1 MPIIA
6 IYFFDVLIE
15 FFKIIKN
22 EFLHFKIWLIVDTK
36 LNFLSI
42 EDTAFAEI
50 CTYTYTLH

>member
-15 FFKIIKN
+15 FLKIIKN

>member
-22 EFLHFKIWLIVDTK
+22 EFLHFKICLIIDTK
-36 LNFLSI
+36 LNFCQLK
-42 EDTAFAEI
+42 
-50 CTYTYTLH
+50 TLLKYAHTPTH